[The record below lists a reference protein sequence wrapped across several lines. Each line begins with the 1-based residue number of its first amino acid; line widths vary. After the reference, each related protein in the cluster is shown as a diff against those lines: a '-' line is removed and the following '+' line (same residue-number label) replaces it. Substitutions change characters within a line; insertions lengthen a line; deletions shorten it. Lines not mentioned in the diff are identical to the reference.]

1 MSGDIRSAF
10 ITLALSLPAIVLCL
24 SIHETAH
31 GGAAYLLSD
40 RTARDSGRVTLSPMA
55 HIDPIGFLCLLLF
68 GFGWARPVPVNIAN
82 FRNRRWGMALTA
94 LAGPVSN
101 FITAFI
107 AYCLYFVVRMNMT
120 NTFLWSLSQ
129 FLLIVASM
137 SVGLGVFNLVPVHP
151 LDGSRVLEYFLP
163 ARAVD
168 WIEEHEQVIY
178 VVFMVVILFTPI
190 LDRPLSIASSWM
202 YSLLNWLTSLVVGF

>member
-31 GGAAYLLSD
+31 GGAAYLLGD

-137 SVGLGVFNLVPVHP
+137 SVWVCSISF
-151 LDGSRVLEYFLP
+151 RCTRWT
-163 ARAVD
+163 ARASLT
-168 WIEEHEQVIY
+168 
-178 VVFMVVILFTPI
+178 LFCRFRGHSSCRSTRI
-190 LDRPLSIASSWM
+190 SSFSCLSWRSGSAGWTALWTGSATAFSCWR
-202 YSLLNWLTSLVVGF
+202 